1 MVACD
6 GFPASIGTLCAIDLE
21 DGGETLGEIIGF
33 EDGQNMLSLHEYGAQ
48 VKVGATVRAVED
60 GAMVNVGEGLLG
72 RVIDGL
78 GQPLDGRPLAQQN
91 GHWPLAGMPLNPLQ
105 RTVTEPL
112 DVGVRVINSLLS
124 IGCGQRLGIIAGS
137 GVGKSVLLGMMTR
150 FTEADV
156 VVVGLV
162 GERGREV
169 GHFVEKA
176 LTGTSKARTII
187 VAVPADRSPSVADP
201 WC

>member
-1 MVACD
+1 MTALLGKIADYADHLNVSRPPALSGRVSRFDGQMVACD

-91 GHWPLAGMPLNPLQ
+91 GHWPLAGMPLNP
-105 RTVTEPL
+105 
-112 DVGVRVINSLLS
+112 
-124 IGCGQRLGIIAGS
+124 
-137 GVGKSVLLGMMTR
+137 
-150 FTEADV
+150 
-156 VVVGLV
+156 
-162 GERGREV
+162 
-169 GHFVEKA
+169 
-176 LTGTSKARTII
+176 
-187 VAVPADRSPSVADP
+187 
-201 WC
+201 